1 MKTKMK
7 TRMKSGKTNSLVA
20 IALASTLALASCNQ
34 SDDIAPKGPQPI
46 RFAATIG
53 EQAVAT
59 PQTRASGTNWH
70 QSDAIGVFMLKNK
83 ETSVA
88 ATYAGNKKFT
98 VAAAGLFVPLSG
110 HEIYYPL
117 DEKPPVDFIA
127 YYPYKD
133 TDKLNMDSEID
144 VITTDQSR
152 QPDFDMM
159 WAKADN
165 SGEGYNK
172 NYDDNIPLTFSHS
185 LARLTMNIKAAANT
199 ALTDLNGMVVTIN
212 GMNTATTL
220 AVKDGSLSAP
230 SVVTP
235 FTARK
240 TATSTEGSYLATYD
254 AIIVPATYASGAVT
268 VTFTVQQ
275 QTFTWTVDAVE
286 FASGY
291 DYKYEVTLNR
301 IGVKATGTINPWI
314 TVDKGQVWAE

>member
-1 MKTKMK
+1 
-7 TRMKSGKTNSLVA
+7 MKSGKTNSLVA
-20 IALASTLALASCNQ
+20 IALAATLALASCNQ
-34 SDDIAPKGPQPI
+34 SDDIPPKGPQPI
-46 RFAATIG
+46 RFTAAIG
-53 EQAVAT
+53 EQAVAN

-70 QSDAIGVFMLKNK
+70 QYDAIGVFMLKNK
-83 ETSVA
+83 QTSIA

-98 VAAAGLFVPLSG
+98 IATGSLFLPLSG

-117 DEKPPVDFIA
+117 DENDPVDFIA

-133 TDKLNMDSEID
+133 TDGLNMDSKID

-165 SGEGYNK
+165 NGEGYHK
-172 NYDDNIPLTFSHS
+172 NYSDDIPLTFSHR

-199 ALTDLNGMVVTIN
+199 ALTDLDGMVVTIN
-212 GMNTATTL
+212 GMNTATTF
-220 AVKDGSLSAP
+220 AVKDGAIGTLSA
-230 SVVTP
+230 VTP

-240 TATSTEGSYLATYD
+240 TAAANGYMATYD

-268 VTFTVQQ
+268 VTFTVHEL
-275 QTFTWTVDAVE
+275 TFTWIVDAVE

-291 DYKYEVTLNR
+291 DYKYEVTLTFT
-301 IGVKATGTINPWI
+301 GVKATGSITPWI
-314 TVDKGQVWAE
+314 TVNKGPVWAE